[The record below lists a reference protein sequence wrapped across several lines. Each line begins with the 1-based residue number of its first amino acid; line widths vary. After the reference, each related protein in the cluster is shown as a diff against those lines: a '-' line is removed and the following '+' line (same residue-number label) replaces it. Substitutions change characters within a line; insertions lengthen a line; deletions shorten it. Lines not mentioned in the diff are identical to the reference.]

1 MTIKRACSALIAYIS
16 HPFASNPEANASA
29 IRKLCR
35 GIAQSGV
42 LPLPPQLYLPQF
54 LNEKTHRELAMSYC
68 LRLVGVCDE
77 LWLFGEPTEGM
88 RLEIAEAERLGIP
101 VINCTKEGKPR

>member
-35 GIAQSGV
+35 GIALSGV
-42 LPLPPQLYLPQF
+42 LPLAPQLYLPQF
-54 LNEKTHRELAMSYC
+54 LNEKTHRELAMLYC
-68 LRLVGVCDE
+68 LKLVGVV
-77 LWLFGEPTEGM
+77 GEVWVYGAPTNGM
-88 RLEIAEAERLGIP
+88 RLEIAEARRLGIP
-101 VINCTKEGKPR
+101 VIYQTMERPRR